1 SPLAEWV
8 RPCRC
13 RGDTKWVHQHCVQRW
28 VDEKQRGNT
37 ALTVSCNACNAEY
50 LIFYPPKDTL
60 LYLMERV
67 DQMVMHICPFFAG
80 IVLVGSVYW
89 TAVTYGA
96 VSVMQVLG
104 HSDGLRF
111 MERMDPMMLLVGLPC
126 IPLVLVAAKMVRWEE
141 ALVRLVR
148 TYGPKLFRL
157 RSRPAPRQ
165 SLQQQQQQQP
175 VQPPPQPPPVEFG
188 LAAHPVSVSRVLCGA
203 LALPTVS
210 TVVGKLLFRRVSSS
224 LQRTLL
230 GCFAFV
236 VLKGLTKLI
245 YHQKKW
251 LFVTDRRVLNHPD
264 GTDEDT

>member
-1 SPLAEWV
+1 
-8 RPCRC
+8 
-13 RGDTKWVHQHCVQRW
+13 
-28 VDEKQRGNT
+28 
-37 ALTVSCNACNAEY
+37 
-50 LIFYPPKDTL
+50 
-60 LYLMERV
+60 MERV

-141 ALVRLVR
+141 ALVRL
-148 TYGPKLFRL
+148 
-157 RSRPAPRQ
+157 
-165 SLQQQQQQQP
+165 
-175 VQPPPQPPPVEFG
+175 
-188 LAAHPVSVSRVLCGA
+188 
-203 LALPTVS
+203 
-210 TVVGKLLFRRVSSS
+210 LLFRRVSSS